1 MGGGKRMK
9 ITFPFPCF
17 ARYKQEI
24 GLLPAASG
32 SCQWLS
38 GFEYYNS
45 KLPVFVV
52 LLRLH
57 SVAVY
62 HK

>member
-1 MGGGKRMK
+1 MK

-45 KLPVFVV
+45 KLPGFVV